1 MPQDTKYKYA
11 VHIPWKYGDT
21 ISNWDEKCV
30 FAIETFGLPGLKY
43 ITHLSE
49 DSMDFI
55 FIEEKDAI
63 HFSLVCL

>member
-1 MPQDTKYKYA
+1 MPQDTKYKYT
-11 VHIPWKYGDT
+11 VNIPWKRGDT
-21 ISNWDEKCV
+21 ISNWDEQCI
-30 FAIETFGLPGLKY
+30 FAIETFGLPGIKY
-43 ITHLSE
+43 ITSLTE

>member
-1 MPQDTKYKYA
+1 MPLDTKYKYT
-11 VHIPWKYGDT
+11 VNIPWKRGDT
-21 ISNWDEKCV
+21 ISNWDEKCI

-43 ITHLSE
+43 ITHLTE

-55 FIEEKDAI
+55 FMEEKDAI

>member
-1 MPQDTKYKYA
+1 MPQDTKYKYT
-11 VHIPWKYGDT
+11 VNIPWKYGDT
-21 ISNWDEKCV
+21 ISNWDEKCI

-43 ITHLSE
+43 ITHLTE

-55 FIEEKDAI
+55 FMEEKDAI